1 MKKLL
6 LGLLTLCLL
15 SSCTVQPKYEL
26 IKDPTTVTEVR
37 LLEYLP
43 IYSSYFPEPIS
54 IIFDSTDLI
63 EFAMIINR
71 ATKSSISRPMKIP
84 EGDNPTFDNSLY
96 IISKTQEV
104 TMIYVYSVEGVIYL
118 TDFNHLLTDTKEYVL
133 FMIQKDDA
141 KRFNEILQLTN

>member
-6 LGLLTLCLL
+6 LGLLALCLL
-15 SSCTVQPKYEL
+15 SSCAVQTKYEV
-26 IKDPTTVTEVR
+26 IKDPSAITEVR

-43 IYSSYFPEPIS
+43 IYSSYLPEPIS

-96 IISKTQEV
+96 IISKAQEV

-118 TDFNHLLTDTKEYVL
+118 TDVNHLLTDTKEYVL
-133 FMIQKDDA
+133 FMIQKEDA
-141 KRFNEILQLTN
+141 KRFNEILQLSN

>member
-15 SSCTVQPKYEL
+15 SSCTVQTKYEV
-26 IKDPTTVTEVR
+26 IKDPSAIAEVR

-43 IYSSYFPEPIS
+43 IYSSYLPEPIS

-71 ATKSSISRPMKIP
+71 ATKSSVSRPMKIP
-84 EGDNPTFDNSLY
+84 EGDVPTFDNSLY
-96 IISKTQEV
+96 IISKAQEV
-104 TMIYVYSVEGVIYL
+104 TMIYVYSEADVIYL
-118 TDFNHLLTDTKEYVL
+118 TDFNHLLTDKKEYVL
-133 FMIQKDDA
+133 FMIQKDDV
-141 KRFNEILQLTN
+141 KRFNEILQLSN

>member
-15 SSCTVQPKYEL
+15 SSCTAQTKYEV
-26 IKDPTTVTEVR
+26 IKDPSAITEVR
-37 LLEYLP
+37 LFEYLP
-43 IYSSYFPEPIS
+43 IYSSYFPEPIN

-63 EFAMIINR
+63 EFAMILNR

-84 EGDNPTFDNSLY
+84 EGDNPTFDNSLS

-118 TDFNHLLTDTKEYVL
+118 TDINHLLTDTKEYVL
-133 FMIQKDDA
+133 FMVLKDDA
-141 KRFNEILQLTN
+141 KRFNEILQRSN